1 MSVRHGRVTR
11 FAAPLSLATALAL
24 VAFAAGACGG
34 GGGASTHKELTE
46 RERDSTLGKSA
57 IPGAAAVTRTLA
69 ESDSMAARAARQD
82 AQVPASGQ

>member
-11 FAAPLSLATALAL
+11 FAAPVSIALAL
-24 VAFAAGACGG
+24 GLVAFGAAGCGG
-34 GGGASTHKELTE
+34 GATTHRQLTE

>member
-1 MSVRHGRVTR
+1 MSVRHGLDKR
-11 FAAPLSLATALAL
+11 FAAPAAFAVALAV
-24 VAFAAGACGG
+24 VAFSAVACG
-34 GGGASTHKELTE
+34 GGGASTHRELTE

-82 AQVPASGQ
+82 AAVPASGQ

>member
-1 MSVRHGRVTR
+1 MSVRHGLVARL
-11 FAAPLSLATALAL
+11 AAPVALAVSLAVVAL
-24 VAFAAGACGG
+24 VAGACG